1 MRKTTKKTMRRLLVG
16 LTAGLALAA
25 VGEQTASAQEIL
37 LTGPLAG
44 APAVRKLRLYR
55 EGRIEVAPAISF
67 TLLDEYQRTM
77 LFGARIN
84 YNFTDWLAL
93 GVWGGFGGLKLN
105 TGLTDRVQTV
115 NEDRRTQEAARR
127 QSGLGPSVSSRLTST
142 NMGAKFEDQ
151 VGTIDW
157 IAAPQITAVPF
168 RGKLALFQNIYLDT
182 DLYFFA
188 GPAFIGVSERK
199 ECDPDAGTPCNDTDP
214 NSPTYSFNTEGR
226 VAIAPT
232 FGLGFT
238 FYVNKWNA
246 IGFEWRGVP
255 FARNTGGFDNH
266 GGGPDSEFPDQKV
279 NADDRDF
286 KFNQMLTLSYN
297 FYFPQQY
304 RVSE

>member
-105 TGLTDRVQTV
+105 TGLTDRVQEV
-115 NEDRRTQEAARR
+115 NQSRRDIEAQRPAG
-127 QSGLGPSVSSRLTST
+127 SGPSVSRRLTAT
-142 NMGAKFEDQ
+142 NMGPKFEDQ
-151 VGTIDW
+151 IGTIDW

-199 ECDPDAGTPCNDTDP
+199 ECDPDAGKPCQSDDQAA
-214 NSPTYSFNTEGR
+214 YAREGR

-266 GGGPDSEFPDQKV
+266 GGGPDSKFPDQKV